1 MEPVILRYVLG
12 PLENN
17 SYIIAD
23 PETGDA
29 AVIDPSFDSEHIL
42 EDVHKRNL
50 RICFI
55 LLTHAHFDHMAG
67 AAWVARQFTPPL
79 AIALHPSDLVLYATG
94 GGAAQFG
101 LPFEPGPNPRMLLS
115 EGQIIKIGA
124 IELEVHHAP
133 GHTPGHVVFV
143 CTASRGC
150 VLRGLDFRRQRGPH
164 GSIGRQPRA
173 AAGQYSRSHYALPP
187 ETRLLSGHGAETT
200 VDIEQDQSNPFHRSE
215 AIALVA

>member
-1 MEPVILRYVLG
+1 MKPVILRYVLG

-23 PETGDA
+23 PETGEA

-42 EDVHKRNL
+42 EDAHQRNL

-67 AAWVARQFTPPL
+67 AAWVASQFSPPL
-79 AIALHPSDLVLYATG
+79 AIALHPSDLVLYAQG

-124 IELEVHHAP
+124 VELEVHHAP

-143 CTASRGC
+143 CSQASVVFCGDLIFAGSVGRTDLSGGSHE
-150 VLRGLDFRRQRGPH
+150 LLLD
-164 GSIGRQPRA
+164 SIQD
-173 AAGQYSRSHYALPP
+173 HIFTLPP

-200 VDIEQDQSNPFHRSE
+200 VDIEQATNPYIS
-215 AIALVA
+215 